1 MHREIQDELKAL
13 LDAFKLDRF
22 GVGRHIVR
30 DERGW
35 RVRDI
40 QVQSVWL
47 ARIEPSF
54 HPTAY
59 LMVMHADEWPWALFC
74 VRDTDSMLNIQG
86 EPVACFTLD
95 DRVSDTLKHLDLLSS
110 NQSVATDGIGY
121 SLLVRTWAVSADL
134 QFFNPTTES
143 LRSLEHALFEVAESI
158 ARITERPDMADY
170 LEIWRPYLS
179 RGPIQKA

>member
-1 MHREIQDELKAL
+1 MDDSIATFSAELKAL
-13 LDAFKLDRF
+13 LDAFNLDRF

-40 QVQSVWL
+40 QVRSLWL

-54 HPTAY
+54 HPMAY
-59 LMVMHADEWPWALFC
+59 LMVVHTDAHPLALFC
-74 VRDTDSMLNIQG
+74 GRESF
-86 EPVACFTLD
+86 ECPWLD
-95 DRVSDTLKHLDLLSS
+95 DKVSDTLKHLDLCSHD
-110 NQSVATDGIGY
+110 QSMTLDGIGY
-121 SLLVRTWAVSADL
+121 SLLVRTRAVSADL
-134 QFFNPTTES
+134 HFSNPTTES
-143 LRSLEHALFEVAESI
+143 MRSLEHALFEVAESV

-170 LEIWRPYLS
+170 LEAWRPYLS